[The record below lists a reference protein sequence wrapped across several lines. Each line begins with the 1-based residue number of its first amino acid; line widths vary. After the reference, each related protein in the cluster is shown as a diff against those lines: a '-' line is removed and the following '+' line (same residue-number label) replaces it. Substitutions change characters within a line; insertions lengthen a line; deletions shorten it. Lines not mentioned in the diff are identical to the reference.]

1 MHSNVRRNCETF
13 LIDSELSEVIDE
25 MENIREN
32 TRVRKSVMDTREQLE
47 HGCAKSFRDRGA
59 IYTRET
65 KTLTGESKFRI
76 GSSNVCDVNERFDTW
91 SRKSLVKME
100 QKFETRIET
109 RPEIFFSLFSLFL
122 LPPSFNSND
131 ARVARLILTIPFV
144 RSLLLASNW
153 PENTVFHHSL
163 SPLGAGRREQ

>member
-1 MHSNVRRNCETF
+1 MSASRKAGQYEHDRTRRFPSPSALVRSFRSPFLKRKKDAHYKSSTRDRNGTGVNFPEIYFQIYLSLSSNRFERIISRIKFFSFFVHSNVRRNCETF

-65 KTLTGESKFRI
+65 KTPNRG
-76 GSSNVCDVNERFDTW
+76 
-91 SRKSLVKME
+91 VK
-100 QKFETRIET
+100 
-109 RPEIFFSLFSLFL
+109 
-122 LPPSFNSND
+122 
-131 ARVARLILTIPFV
+131 V
-144 RSLLLASNW
+144 
-153 PENTVFHHSL
+153 
-163 SPLGAGRREQ
+163 

>member
-25 MENIREN
+25 IENIREN

-65 KTLTGESKFRI
+65 KTPNRG
-76 GSSNVCDVNERFDTW
+76 
-91 SRKSLVKME
+91 VK
-100 QKFETRIET
+100 
-109 RPEIFFSLFSLFL
+109 
-122 LPPSFNSND
+122 
-131 ARVARLILTIPFV
+131 V
-144 RSLLLASNW
+144 
-153 PENTVFHHSL
+153 
-163 SPLGAGRREQ
+163 

>member
-1 MHSNVRRNCETF
+1 MQYSRSQRNGSWFSRNLFSNLSLSFLESVWTDNFLELNSSRFVHSNVRRNCETF

-65 KTLTGESKFRI
+65 KTPNRG
-76 GSSNVCDVNERFDTW
+76 
-91 SRKSLVKME
+91 VK
-100 QKFETRIET
+100 I
-109 RPEIFFSLFSLFL
+109 
-122 LPPSFNSND
+122 
-131 ARVARLILTIPFV
+131 
-144 RSLLLASNW
+144 
-153 PENTVFHHSL
+153 
-163 SPLGAGRREQ
+163 